1 MFLANTAAINN
12 ASHPVRPQCVLSTKC
27 LHYHT
32 VAGEVAINYC
42 FPIVAEKPSS
52 HYLSEALQ

>member
-12 ASHPVRPQCVLSTKC
+12 ASHPARLPCVLSPKC

-32 VAGEVAINYC
+32 AAGEVAVNYC
-42 FPIVAEKPSS
+42 FPIVAEKLSS